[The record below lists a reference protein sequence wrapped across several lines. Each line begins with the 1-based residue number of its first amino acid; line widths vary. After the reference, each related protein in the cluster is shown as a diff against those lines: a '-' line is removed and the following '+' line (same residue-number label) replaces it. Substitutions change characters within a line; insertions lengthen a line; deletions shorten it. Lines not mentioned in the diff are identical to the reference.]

1 MKTKLGLVVC
11 LLFGLGA
18 LPALAGGDLYLH
30 THKGTEAQARNTD
43 TNFGSPAK
51 YDRHN
56 RYRRLYEIQL
66 SASGVDTPQK
76 LTVYRRAVANFD
88 VRNVSDQD
96 LTLLIGDDR
105 AIAEFIQLIASSGS
119 DSLPEFHARKVP
131 AGQTLQFAWRFD
143 TFATQKV
150 KFVVI
155 GNGGKP
161 ADKVLNIQVGP
172 LEDRNY
178 RFEGE

>member
-1 MKTKLGLVVC
+1 VKTKRY
-11 LLFGLGA
+11 LLIGFVFSLCA
-18 LPALAGGDLYLH
+18 LPAWAGGDRYLH

-43 TNFGSPAK
+43 TNFGSPAD
-51 YDRHN
+51 YDKDNH
-56 RYRRLYEIQL
+56 YRKKYEIRL
-66 SASGVDTPQK
+66 SGSGVDTPQK
-76 LTVYRRAVANFD
+76 LTVSRRAIANFD

-105 AIAEFIQLIASSGS
+105 AIAEFIQLLASGGS
-119 DSLPEFHARKVP
+119 DSLADFHTRKLP

-150 KFVVI
+150 KFVVV
-155 GNGGKP
+155 GSDGKP

-178 RFEGE
+178 RLEGR